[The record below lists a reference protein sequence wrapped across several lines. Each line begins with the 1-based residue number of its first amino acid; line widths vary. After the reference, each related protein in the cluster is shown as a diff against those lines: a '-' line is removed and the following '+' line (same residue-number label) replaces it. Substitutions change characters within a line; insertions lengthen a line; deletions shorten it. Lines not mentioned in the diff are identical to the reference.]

1 MEHLI
6 LIGGGGHA
14 ISCIDVIESTRKYKI
29 KGIVESDNNENS
41 FSSFAPVIG
50 TDKDLPRLFQDTNI
64 AFNALG
70 QIKSAI
76 PRIQIFN
83 RLKRLKVE
91 LPFIISP
98 HAYLSKRSYVGDGT
112 ILMHHSFV
120 NANVSIGENCIINTK
135 ASIEHDVVIEDHCHI
150 STGALVNGNVRVGQ
164 GSFIGSGAIIKQG
177 VKIGKNVVIGAGR
190 LILND
195 VLDNAVVK

>member
-29 KGIVESDNNENS
+29 KGIVESDNNENA

-50 TDKDLPRLFQDTNI
+50 TDKDFPDLFQDTHI

-91 LPFIISP
+91 LPSIISP
-98 HAYLSKRSYVGDGT
+98 HAYLSKRSHVGGGT
-112 ILMHHSFV
+112 ILMHYSFV

-177 VKIGKNVVIGAGR
+177 VNIGKNVVIGAGS